1 MTTPSPGGDRPADG
15 TAGGP
20 STNRHVTNQVS
31 SRDDSATVRG
41 GGGIVSRDDSATVQ
55 GEVGVASRD
64 DSARGRGGTLAV
76 GLGVGLAGTLGL
88 GALGLTAG
96 RHHLE
101 QGLQTRTQNKLAEAG
116 VRDVSISYSG
126 RDATLRVSARMDAAR
141 LGQVISRTS
150 SIRGVRVVHVVR
162 VKYAVAATPIPSPG
176 PTTAP
181 APTTAPVHT
190 ATMTTTAATT
200 TVSPTQAPTQAP
212 AGLRASVT
220 HDVVVLSGVIP
231 YEAIRPVLIATVSG
245 ARGVQQVRDLL
256 EVDPVSSSDPKLL
269 PGVASM
275 MVALRNEGVT
285 TGTAT
290 LANDT
295 LTVTG
300 RVATVAAHDRLLAW
314 AATVM
319 GDAIRVLDYVS
330 VG

>member
-1 MTTPSPGGDRPADG
+1 MTKPSPGGDRPADG

-31 SRDDSATVRG
+31 SRDDSSGAG
-41 GGGIVSRDDSATVQ
+41 LGVSRDDSATVR
-55 GEVGVASRD
+55 GGGGVVSRG
-64 DSARGRGGTLAV
+64 DSARGRVGTLAV

-101 QGLQTRTQNKLAEAG
+101 QGLQTRTQNKLAEGG
-116 VRDVSISYSG
+116 VRDVSILYSG

-150 SIRGVRVVHVVR
+150 SIRGVRVVYVVR
-162 VKYAVAATPIPSPG
+162 VKSAVAATPIPSPA
-176 PTTAP
+176 PATAP
-181 APTTAPVHT
+181 ART
-190 ATMTTTAATT
+190 ATTTTTAATT
-200 TVSPTQAPTQAP
+200 TVSPTEAPPQAP

-220 HDVVVLSGVIP
+220 NDVVVLSGVIP

-256 EVDPVSSSDPKLL
+256 EVDPVSSSDPKLF